1 MNRVL
6 GFMAF
11 GIVNILAGAALL
23 LNLDSVAN
31 LDQRCGARFNAWLK
45 ERFGNL
51 RMNRDIYSSGGNVS
65 GLRKSRI
72 VFRVIGVVLILYGLA
87 VAAISFR
94 LLLLLEQS
102 SRGSH

>member
-1 MNRVL
+1 MNRFLV
-6 GFMAF
+6 FMAF

-23 LNLDSVAN
+23 LHLDSVAN
-31 LDQRCGARFNAWLK
+31 FDQRWGVRFNAWLK
-45 ERFGNL
+45 ERFGNS
-51 RMNRDIYSSGGNVS
+51 RITRDVYSVGNPN

-72 VFRVIGVVLILYGLA
+72 VFRVIGVVLILYGMA

-102 SRGSH
+102 SRRGH

>member
-11 GIVNILAGAALL
+11 GIVNILAG
-23 LNLDSVAN
+23 
-31 LDQRCGARFNAWLK
+31 
-45 ERFGNL
+45 
-51 RMNRDIYSSGGNVS
+51 MNRDIYSGGNVS

>member
-1 MNRVL
+1 MNRFL
-6 GFMAF
+6 GFTAF

-31 LDQRCGARFNAWLK
+31 FDQRCGVTFNAWLK
-45 ERFGNL
+45 ERFGNS
-51 RMNRDIYSSGGNVS
+51 RVTRDIYSVRNPS

-87 VAAISFR
+87 VTGISFR
-94 LLLLLEQS
+94 LLLLLEQF
-102 SRGSH
+102 SRRGH

>member
-11 GIVNILAGAALL
+11 GIVNLLAGAAVL

-31 LDQRCGARFNAWLK
+31 FDQRCGVRFNAWLK
-45 ERFGNL
+45 ERFGNS
-51 RMNRDIYSSGGNVS
+51 RITRDIYSVGNPS

-94 LLLLLEQS
+94 LLLLLEQV
-102 SRGSH
+102 SRRSH

>member
-23 LNLDSVAN
+23 LNLQSVAN
-31 LDQRCGARFNAWLK
+31 LDQRCGVRFNAWLK

-51 RMNRDIYSSGGNVS
+51 RMNRDIYSGGNVS